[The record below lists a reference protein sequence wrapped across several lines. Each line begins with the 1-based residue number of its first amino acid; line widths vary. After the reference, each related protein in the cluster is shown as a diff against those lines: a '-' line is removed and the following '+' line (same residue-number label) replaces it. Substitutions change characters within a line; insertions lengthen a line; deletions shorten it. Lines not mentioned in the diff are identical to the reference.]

1 MDAGALLVNSVS
13 VQQARL
19 DESSHIVLLLCAKC
33 SSLLMFCCIMWLMES
48 RGSVEVFKTW
58 HKSLLTF
65 SYFRPVAILECAGA
79 PSKNS
84 QGASLTRVKHINK

>member
-65 SYFRPVAILECAGA
+65 SYFRPRKADMLWSSDRAACKRLSMCGA
-79 PSKNS
+79 F
-84 QGASLTRVKHINK
+84 L